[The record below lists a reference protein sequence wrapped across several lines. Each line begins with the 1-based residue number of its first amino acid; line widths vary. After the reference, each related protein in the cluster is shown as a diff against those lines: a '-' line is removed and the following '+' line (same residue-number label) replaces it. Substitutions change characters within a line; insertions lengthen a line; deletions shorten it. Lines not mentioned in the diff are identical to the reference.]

1 MDRKSTILIAVLINT
16 GLLGVLLIAALTTQE
31 ESAPSSQ
38 YVGDALPSMPQLE
51 EKPLFGDALDLTL
64 RQAPVAIA
72 SPAEPQQ
79 LVLPEPVIEKAPI
92 AHLPTPPAPAPA
104 KEEPVVHKLPPVV
117 KEATPP
123 AAIATPKQTD
133 GSYVEITVKK
143 GDSLEKIA
151 KIHHTSVDEIIK
163 INQLPSSFLRI
174 GQVLRIP
181 TEKTLVSKAIP
192 PKTAPAAQPKKMA
205 EAGPE
210 YYTVKVGDNPWTI
223 AMKHHMKVDELL
235 QLNGL
240 NEERARKLKPGDR
253 LRIR

>member
-1 MDRKSTILIAVLINT
+1 M
-16 GLLGVLLIAALTTQE
+16 IAALTTQE
-31 ESAPSSQ
+31 DVAPSSQ
-38 YVGDALPSMPQLE
+38 LIGDALPSLPQLE

-64 RQAPVAIA
+64 RQPAAPAAAQNAV
-72 SPAEPQQ
+72 QQ
-79 LVLPEPVIEKAPI
+79 LVLPEPI
-92 AHLPTPPAPAPA
+92 AEHPPLAQLPSVPQNGP
-104 KEEPVVHKLPPVV
+104 KEEGIVHKLPPASQEVRSSSM
-117 KEATPP
+117 AQTP
-123 AAIATPKQTD
+123 AARPSD
-133 GSYVEITVKK
+133 GSYVEVKVKK

-181 TEKTLVSKAIP
+181 TEKTLTSHSIP
-192 PKTAPAAQPKKMA
+192 PKAPPVASAKKST